1 MRKIYLS
8 LTLAAAATGIMPA
21 AAQQLPNADFA
32 KWVDCIP
39 WTSNGN
45 EKAQGTT
52 PDDWTISN
60 VIGIGGLGATS
71 TGEKAEGIDG
81 GNAVMV
87 KNSPNSLLNTQTVP
101 GYFTLGTT
109 WSTSVMGAQNDGGTF
124 GGIEL
129 ATRPDGVHFAFK
141 RSVAKGSEQ
150 TATVVAYLWKG
161 TFTQAGVPGN
171 IIMAGEPVAVDM
183 VNRDRNILGMETA
196 KGGEVTKSEGAA
208 LVAKV
213 VRPIAEVADEWTNL
227 TVPFE
232 YESEEA
238 PEMLNI
244 IFAANDYFDA
254 AKIDQGNTLT
264 VAEPKLVYWSKLS
277 AIEIGGEALAGF
289 DDAVYTYHVAELP
302 ALDEVKYTVLGAAAE
317 ATAEEV
323 DGEIVITVTNLD
335 GTDEEGLAE
344 HIYTITT
351 REAEPAGEGV
361 EYTGKL
367 TVALA
372 GNEITS
378 EGGED
383 ATILIIPTADDKA
396 TVLLPNLSLGDMG
409 DLGEIKVENVAT
421 TTSADG
427 TTTYAATVKDFP
439 VMGGA
444 ITAETVEVSGT
455 TANGTA
461 NLTINVTWNGLPI
474 VCTFRGDVSAGIS
487 GVGADNSNAPVEYYD
502 LRGVRVADPSA
513 PGFYIRRQGSEV
525 SKIIVR

>member
-1 MRKIYLS
+1 MRKITLT
-8 LTLAAAATGIMPA
+8 TLAAAATGIMPA

-141 RSVAKGSEQ
+141 RSVAEGSEQ

-238 PEMLNI
+238 PRDAQHHLCRQRLFRCRQDRSGQHSHRGRFPSSCI
-244 IFAANDYFDA
+244 GRSSRPLRSA
-254 AKIDQGNTLT
+254 AKPSPDSTMPST
-264 VAEPKLVYWSKLS
+264 
-277 AIEIGGEALAGF
+277 
-289 DDAVYTYHVAELP
+289 
-302 ALDEVKYTVLGAAAE
+302 
-317 ATAEEV
+317 
-323 DGEIVITVTNLD
+323 
-335 GTDEEGLAE
+335 
-344 HIYTITT
+344 
-351 REAEPAGEGV
+351 
-361 EYTGKL
+361 
-367 TVALA
+367 
-372 GNEITS
+372 
-378 EGGED
+378 
-383 ATILIIPTADDKA
+383 PTM
-396 TVLLPNLSLGDMG
+396 LPNFPLST
-409 DLGEIKVENVAT
+409 K
-421 TTSADG
+421 
-427 TTTYAATVKDFP
+427 
-439 VMGGA
+439 
-444 ITAETVEVSGT
+444 
-455 TANGTA
+455 
-461 NLTINVTWNGLPI
+461 
-474 VCTFRGDVSAGIS
+474 
-487 GVGADNSNAPVEYYD
+487 
-502 LRGVRVADPSA
+502 
-513 PGFYIRRQGSEV
+513 
-525 SKIIVR
+525 